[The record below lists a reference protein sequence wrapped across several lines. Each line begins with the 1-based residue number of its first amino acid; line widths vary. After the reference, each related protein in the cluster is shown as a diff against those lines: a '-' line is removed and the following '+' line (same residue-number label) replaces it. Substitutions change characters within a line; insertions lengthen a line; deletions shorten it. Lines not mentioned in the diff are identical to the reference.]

1 MDREL
6 PHEHDDFL
14 DRPDPWG
21 DIPDMDT
28 GGEALRADH
37 AGTST
42 TTESEIAP
50 MPDRP
55 PTPERPRRRRGKQ
68 ALAAKAPAE
77 PSPPA
82 PADHIPDDIWELP
95 NETTP
100 AGPPTSDVGLAPPAP
115 QIEPTAV
122 GLTASTD
129 FEPAR
134 PATRAGD
141 PTSNRV
147 PPWPDRSLDVL
158 PFADRSAWPG
168 VRDQGKPG
176 QKSQTAAFGG
186 PPEPATD
193 PLEADLYAYTLPP
206 PRAAH

>member
-1 MDREL
+1 MMDRDL

-14 DRPDPWG
+14 NRPDPWG

-28 GGEALRADH
+28 GGEAPRADH

-42 TTESEIAP
+42 TAEPEIAP

-55 PTPERPRRRRGKQ
+55 PKPERPRRRRGKQ
-68 ALAAKAPAE
+68 SEAPAAKAPSE

-82 PADHIPDDIWELP
+82 PADAIPDDIWAQP
-95 NETTP
+95 KETAP
-100 AGPPTSDVGLAPPAP
+100 AGAPPTGDVGSAPPAP
-115 QIEPTAV
+115 RTDPTPVHATAPTDLEP
-122 GLTASTD
+122 
-129 FEPAR
+129 EP
-134 PATRAGD
+134 PATRAG
-141 PTSNRV
+141 SRV
-147 PPWPDRSLDVL
+147 PPWPDRSLDLL

-206 PRAAH
+206 PRASH